1 MIKKRERKKKEKKKG
16 QALSSESLF
25 ERESKG
31 RVEEVVLRYS
41 WVTWE
46 A

>member
-1 MIKKRERKKKEKKKG
+1 MIKKRKRKKKKG

-31 RVEEVVLRYS
+31 RVEAVVLRYG